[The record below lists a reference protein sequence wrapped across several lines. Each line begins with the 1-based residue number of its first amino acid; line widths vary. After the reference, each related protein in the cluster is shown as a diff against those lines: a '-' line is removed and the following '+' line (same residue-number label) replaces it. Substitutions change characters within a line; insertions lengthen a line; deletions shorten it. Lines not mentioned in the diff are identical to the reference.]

1 MRINKYISHNT
12 KYSRR
17 EADEL
22 IKGGR
27 VKIGHKIV
35 TDLSTKVESGDKVFL
50 NGKLIK
56 PKHKF
61 TVIVYNKPKGELVT
75 KRDDRGRRTIYDSLP
90 KKFSHFIPIGRLD
103 FASEGLLL
111 LTDSPKVASS
121 LMESRLERVYYLK
134 VKGLITPKIEEAMQK
149 GLFLQDASKGAHEK
163 SKKGAMEFSPFV
175 AYKIIKNSPT
185 FSKLKVVI
193 SEGKNRELR
202 RFFAYFDR
210 DVLDLKRV
218 SFGGIDLGVLKEGK
232 TRFLTKKEYED
243 LRAYLKEIE
252 KNSGKK

>member
-1 MRINKYISHNT
+1 VRINKYISHNT

-22 IKGGR
+22 IKAGR

-111 LTDSPKVASS
+111 L
-121 LMESRLERVYYLK
+121 
-134 VKGLITPKIEEAMQK
+134 
-149 GLFLQDASKGAHEK
+149 
-163 SKKGAMEFSPFV
+163 
-175 AYKIIKNSPT
+175 AYC
-185 FSKLKVVI
+185 
-193 SEGKNRELR
+193 
-202 RFFAYFDR
+202 
-210 DVLDLKRV
+210 KR
-218 SFGGIDLGVLKEGK
+218 
-232 TRFLTKKEYED
+232 
-243 LRAYLKEIE
+243 
-252 KNSGKK
+252 